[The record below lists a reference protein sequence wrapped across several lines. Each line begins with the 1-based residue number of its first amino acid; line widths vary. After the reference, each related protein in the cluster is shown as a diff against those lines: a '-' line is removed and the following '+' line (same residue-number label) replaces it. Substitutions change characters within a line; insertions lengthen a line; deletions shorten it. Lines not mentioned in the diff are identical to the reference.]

1 MKFSISVP
9 IGAYHPFLPWC
20 LESLAKQGDLVEICL
35 LDASD
40 DPRVSAVADHYN
52 AALTY
57 RRHGPDGGQSDA
69 IKEGWDHSSAPFLGW
84 LNADDIL
91 FPDTLEK
98 VSEKLASNPALDV
111 VYGHS
116 TILDEQARMTGY
128 HWAVEPPG
136 PRLLEG
142 GIISQPSCFFR
153 RASYE
158 SAGGIDL
165 SLHYTMDWD
174 LFIRIYKSGAKFDF
188 IDAPLSMVLWGD
200 ETKTASFNARRREE
214 LQRIIKK
221 YAPEEK
227 QSRIFRSFAIQNLL
241 SRIRPDSLQDAITR
255 LLTRGRKVVYGL
267 AADGTI
273 ADRADLSLVHYDP
286 EPKEKILVAFND
298 VAQLA
303 DIEIPGRT
311 FTQEISGNIATLTMD
326 APVSSADAFSVR
338 VSAKAGKPLRFRY
351 CQWA

>member
-20 LESLAKQGDLVEICL
+20 LESLARQGDLVEICV
-35 LDASD
+35 LDASG
-40 DPRVSAVADHYN
+40 DPRVRDIADHYN

-57 RRHGPDGGQSDA
+57 RRHGPDNGQSDA
-69 IKEGWDHSSAPFLGW
+69 IKEGWDNSAAPFLGW

-91 FPDTLEK
+91 FPNALKT
-98 VSEKLASNPALDV
+98 VSDKLSDDPSLDV

-116 TILDEQARMTGY
+116 TILDDDARMTGY

-158 SAGGIDL
+158 AAGGIDL

-174 LFIRIYKSGAKFDF
+174 LFIRIYKTGAKFDF

-200 ETKTASFNARRREE
+200 DTKTASFNARRREE
-214 LQRIIKK
+214 LQRIIKM
-221 YAPEEK
+221 YAPQPK
-227 QSRIFRSFAIQNLL
+227 QASIFRSFAIQNAL
-241 SRIRPDSLQDAITR
+241 SRIKPAALQNVVTR
-255 LLTRGRKVVYGL
+255 ALTRGRKIVYGL
-267 AADGTI
+267 AADG
-273 ADRADLSLVHYDP
+273 AVPERADIFVVHYDA
-286 EPKEKILVAFND
+286 EPKNTLVVEVEDASKLMSAEVCD
-298 VAQLA
+298 RSYEAA
-303 DIEIPGRT
+303 
-311 FTQEISGNIATLTMD
+311 ISGNMITLKTRENIKPGETICVRLIAKNEQT
-326 APVSSADAFSVR
+326 V
-338 VSAKAGKPLRFRY
+338 RFRN
-351 CQWA
+351 CRWV